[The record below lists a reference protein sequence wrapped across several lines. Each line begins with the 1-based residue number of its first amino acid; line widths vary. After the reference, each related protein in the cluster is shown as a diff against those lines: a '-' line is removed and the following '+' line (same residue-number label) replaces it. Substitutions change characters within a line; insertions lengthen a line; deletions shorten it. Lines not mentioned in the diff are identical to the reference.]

1 MKRQETAQA
10 YNFLEFNICAYDSY
24 GYDGS
29 FEFSFHFDISV
40 SFFVFVGFIFFLLF
54 LIVILVRSH
63 IL

>member
-10 YNFLEFNICAYDSY
+10 YNFLEFNIRVYDSF

-40 SFFVFVGFIFFLLF
+40 SFLVLVSFFFLLF